1 MSKTRRRAKGLE
13 YHISDVEEMAVVE
26 CDPEVAMAEINV
38 EQMMAES
45 FAEEASLVGEAKYV
59 TVTVALYC

>member
-1 MSKTRRRAKGLE
+1 ME

-26 CDPEVAMAEINV
+26 CDPEVAMAEINA
-38 EQMMAES
+38 EQMMADS
-45 FAEEASLVGEAKYV
+45 FVEEASLVEEAKYV